1 MKIGSNQ
8 VTAAS
13 LQAVYGKRPQ
23 QAATVKTHTG
33 AAHADV
39 VTISS
44 AARQVQAAEQNAVA
58 AAPVNDPEAGVAKYQ
73 IPDWLASYGMP
84 VANRLGVSGNWFEEH
99 HPEAA
104 RLSSAER
111 KQYADAIE
119 GHYRAVLT
127 ANGISG
133 AEQHYQ
139 ATIVDRQHSDALRSQ
154 FQQRIQG
161 DAALLELMG
170 KLGKA
175 LPA

>member
-1 MKIGSNQ
+1 MKISSNQ
-8 VTAAS
+8 ISAAS
-13 LQAVYGKRPQ
+13 LQAIYGKRQ
-23 QAATVKTHTG
+23 QQTATAQTGTG

-44 AARQVQAAEQNAVA
+44 AARQAQAAEQNAVA
-58 AAPVNDPEAGVAKYQ
+58 GAQVNDPEAGVAKYQ
-73 IPDWLASYGMP
+73 IPGWLASYGMP

-104 RLSSAER
+104 QLSSAER
-111 KQYADAIE
+111 KQYADAIV
-119 GHYRAVLT
+119 GHYQAVLT

-133 AEQHYQ
+133 TEQHYQ
-139 ATIVDRQHSDALRSQ
+139 ATILDSQRSDALRSQ

-170 KLGKA
+170 KLGKM
-175 LPA
+175 LPV

>member
-1 MKIGSNQ
+1 MQISSNQ
-8 VTAAS
+8 ITAAS
-13 LQAVYGKRPQ
+13 LQAAYGKRPQ
-23 QAATVKTHTG
+23 QATTAQANTG

-44 AARQVQAAEQNAVA
+44 AARQAQAAEQHA
-58 AAPVNDPEAGVAKYQ
+58 AAGPLANDPEADVAKYQ

-84 VANRLGVSGNWFEEH
+84 VANRLGVSGNGFEEH

-111 KQYADAIE
+111 KQYAEAIE
-119 GHYRAVLT
+119 GHYQAVLT

-139 ATIVDRQHSDALRSQ
+139 ATIVDPQRSDALRSQ

-175 LPA
+175 LPG

>member
-1 MKIGSNQ
+1 
-8 VTAAS
+8 
-13 LQAVYGKRPQ
+13 
-23 QAATVKTHTG
+23 
-33 AAHADV
+33 
-39 VTISS
+39 
-44 AARQVQAAEQNAVA
+44 
-58 AAPVNDPEAGVAKYQ
+58 
-73 IPDWLASYGMP
+73 MP
-84 VANRLGVSGNWFEEH
+84 VANRLGVSGNWFEAH
-99 HPEAA
+99 PPEAA

-119 GHYRAVLT
+119 GHYQAVLT

-139 ATIVDRQHSDALRSQ
+139 ATIVDRQRSDALRSQ

-175 LPA
+175 LPG